1 MVKSYLRYEPYK
13 TFGVIASASSNV
25 VFSGND
31 KFAIAPALE
40 DVAIWDLKKGT
51 LIGKWHDNDNK
62 SEVTIIAKNP
72 NKVDYAVGY
81 ADGSIRI
88 WNIERSSTSIIFN
101 GHRGAVTALTFDKT
115 GTRLASGSR
124 DTDLIIWDVV
134 GEVGLYRMRG
144 HKDQITAIRFL
155 PRPLS
160 GGHKS
165 NDTISSSGYLLSS
178 SKDTLLKLWDLST
191 QHCMETVVAHRSEI
205 WDFDISKDEK
215 MLVTG
220 SDDTEFKVW
229 TIDHEVL
236 AKGLE
241 IDDSAKEEEK
251 EMKKSIQF
259 FGNVKRQGKDRVVT
273 IKFHPNASLLGVQG
287 PEKSVEIYR
296 IRTHE
301 EIKKKLTRRKK
312 RQKEKQ
318 HKTGVKGQD
327 ENDPMEV
334 EEQPIRA
341 EDLITPYQIIRT
353 DGKVRSFDFSTIEDN
368 SKASS
373 IQVLTS
379 LTNNMLEVYT
389 INLLNKKTKDVIIPS
404 KLYSI
409 DLSGHR
415 NDIRTLSLSTDDNLL
430 CSASKDTIKIWNM
443 QTTSCIRTM
452 ECGYALCS
460 AFLQDNRYVIIG
472 TKSGH
477 LELFDI
483 ASASL
488 TESIEAHDKAIWSL
502 QVRPDKKGL
511 ITGSADTNVKFWDFD
526 TVEEKP
532 QGEDG
537 VDFPVS
543 RRLTLVHTRTLKM
556 SDDVLFVRYSPNQKL
571 IAVALLD
578 ATVKVFYND
587 TLKFF
592 LSLYGHKLP
601 VLSMDIS
608 SDNKLIVTGSADKN
622 IKIWG
627 LDFGD
632 CHKSI
637 FAHQDSIMYVQF
649 VADTHYIFTASK
661 DKLIKYWD
669 GDKFENIMKLEGH
682 HGEVWALAISK
693 RGDLLI
699 SGSHDRSIRVW
710 EQTDEPLFLEE
721 EREKE
726 LEELY
731 ESTLTTS
738 MEKTNLEDNAV
749 EVSSA
754 GKQTMETLKA
764 GERIMEALDIAD
776 ENAAS
781 WATYNEVLK
790 ERGNDPGPPPKPNP
804 ILVALGNLT
813 GDQYVLRIIEKV
825 KSTELEEALLV
836 LPFTK
841 VISLLK
847 YLDVWA
853 EKEINITLTCR
864 ILFYLL
870 KVHHNQIVANR
881 LMRPRLDS
889 LRAHVRTALKHQ
901 KDLLGYNLAALKYI
915 KRDWE
920 ANSTSEFFD
929 PSLDNEEL
937 DDSSKKRKFIN
948 IIS

>member
-13 TFGVIASASSNV
+13 TFGVIASSSSNV
-25 VFSGND
+25 VFSGD
-31 KFAIAPALE
+31 GKLAISSALE
-40 DVAIWDLKKGT
+40 DVTLWDLKKGI
-51 LIGKWHDNDNK
+51 LVGKWHDIDNK
-62 SEVTIIAKNP
+62 SEVTVIAKSP

-88 WNIERSSTSIIFN
+88 WDIEKSTSSVIFN
-101 GHRGAVTALTFDKT
+101 GHRGAVTALTFDKV
-115 GTRLASGSR
+115 GTTLASGSK
-124 DTDLIIWDVV
+124 DTDLIIWDIV

-144 HKDQITAIRFL
+144 HKDQITSIRFL
-155 PRPLS
+155 PKPLL
-160 GGHKS
+160 GRHKS
-165 NDTISSSGYLLSS
+165 EDTTSSFGYILSS
-178 SKDTLLKLWDLST
+178 SKDTLLKLWDLTT
-191 QHCMETVVAHRSEI
+191 QHCIETVVAHRSEI

-220 SDDTEFKVW
+220 SDDIEFKVW
-229 TIDHEVL
+229 TIDHEIL

-241 IDDSAKEEEK
+241 IDDSMKEVEKEEK
-251 EMKKSIQF
+251 EAKKAIQF
-259 FGNVKRQGKDRVVT
+259 FGNVKRQGKNRVIT
-273 IKFHPNASLLGVQG
+273 IKFHPNGSLLGVQG

-318 HKTGVKGQD
+318 QKAESKNQD
-327 ENDPMEV
+327 ENDAMEV
-334 EEQPIRA
+334 DGEDRPLRA
-341 EDLITPYQIIRT
+341 EDLITPYQVIRT
-353 DGKVRSFDFSTIEDN
+353 GGKIRSFDFSAIDDN
-368 SKASS
+368 RKVSS
-373 IQVLTS
+373 IQILTS
-379 LTNNMLEVYT
+379 LTNNTLETYA
-389 INLLNKKTKDVIIPS
+389 LDLPKKLNKDVTVLS
-404 KLYSI
+404 KLYTV
-409 DLSGHR
+409 DLPGHR
-415 NDIRTLSLSTDDNLL
+415 SDIRTLALSSDDNLL
-430 CSASKDTIKIWNM
+430 CSASKGEFAQDL
-443 QTTSCIRTM
+443 
-452 ECGYALCS
+452 EYADN
-460 AFLQDNRYVIIG
+460 FLHSNDGMWICVIIG

-477 LELFDI
+477 LELYDI

-488 TESIEAHDKAIWSL
+488 LESIEAHERAIWSL

-511 ITGSADTNVKFWDFD
+511 VTGSADANVKFWDFD
-526 TVEEKP
+526 MVEGNSH
-532 QGEDG
+532 GEDG
-537 VDFPVS
+537 AVPKC
-543 RRLTLVHTRTLKM
+543 LTLVHTRTLKM
-556 SDDVLFVRYSPNQKL
+556 TDDVLSVRYSPNQKL

-608 SDNKLIVTGSADKN
+608 SDSKLLVTGSADKN

-637 FAHQDSIMYVQF
+637 FAHQDSIMFVQF
-649 VADTHYIFTASK
+649 VADTHYIFTSSK
-661 DKLIKYWD
+661 DKLVKYWD

-682 HGEVWALAISK
+682 HGEVWSLAIGK
-693 RGDLLI
+693 RGDLLV

-726 LEELY
+726 LDELY

-738 MEKTNLEDNAV
+738 LEKTNLQDNAI
-749 EVSSA
+749 EVTSA

-764 GERIMEALDIAD
+764 GERIMEALGIAD
-776 ENAAS
+776 ENAAA
-781 WATYNEVLK
+781 WEAYNQLK
-790 ERGNDPGPPPKPNP
+790 ERSRNPGPPPKSNP

-825 KSTELEEALLV
+825 RSTELEEALLV

-841 VISLLK
+841 V
-847 YLDVWA
+847 
-853 EKEINITLTCR
+853 
-864 ILFYLL
+864 
-870 KVHHNQIVANR
+870 HHDQIVANR

-889 LRAHVRTALKHQ
+889 LRTHIRIVLKRQ

-920 ANSTSEFFD
+920 INSTTEFFD
-929 PSLDNEEL
+929 PTSDNEEIVDESL
-937 DDSSKKRKFIN
+937 KKRKFITVT
-948 IIS
+948 S

>member
-1 MVKSYLRYEPYK
+1 MVKSYLRYEPCK
-13 TFGVIASASSNV
+13 TFGVITSSLSNA
-25 VFSGND
+25 VFSGD
-31 KFAIAPALE
+31 DRFAIAPALE
-40 DVAIWDLKKGT
+40 DVVLWDLKKGI
-51 LIGKWHDNDNK
+51 LIGKWHDIDNK
-62 SEVTIIAKNP
+62 SEVTIIAKSP
-72 NKVDYAVGY
+72 NKIDYAVGY

-88 WNIERSSTSIIFN
+88 WNIETSSSSIIFN

-115 GTRLASGSR
+115 GTRLASGSN
-124 DTDLIIWDVV
+124 DTDLIIWDIV

-144 HKDQITAIRFL
+144 HKDQITSIRFL
-155 PRPLS
+155 LKPLL

-165 NDTISSSGYLLSS
+165 KDLTSSSGYLLSS

-205 WDFDISKDEK
+205 WDFDISEDEK

-220 SDDTEFKVW
+220 SEDAEFKVW

-241 IDDSAKEEEK
+241 IDDSNKEEEN
-251 EMKKSIQF
+251 EIKKSIRF
-259 FGNVKRQGKDRVVT
+259 FGSVKRQGKDRVIT
-273 IKFHPNASLLGVQG
+273 IKFHSKSSLLGVQG
-287 PEKSVEIYR
+287 PGKSVEIFR

-318 HKTGVKGQD
+318 HRVQD
-327 ENDPMEV
+327 ENDFMEINV
-334 EEQPIRA
+334 EEKQIHA

-353 DGKVRSFDFSTIEDN
+353 DGKVRSFDFSMIEDKN
-368 SKASS
+368 GS
-373 IQVLTS
+373 IRVLTS

-389 INLLNKKTKDVIIPS
+389 VNLSDKKIKDVVIPS

-409 DLSGHR
+409 DLLGHR
-415 NDIRTLSLSTDDNLL
+415 SDIRTLSLSSDDNLL
-430 CSASKDTIKIWNM
+430 CSASKDTLKIWNM
-443 QTTSCIRTM
+443 RTTSCIQTM

-460 AFLQDNRYVIIG
+460 AFLQENRYVIVG

-488 TESIEAHDKAIWSL
+488 IESIEAHDKAIWSL

-511 ITGSADTNVKFWDFD
+511 VTGSADTNVKFWDFD
-526 TVEEKP
+526 MLEEKP
-532 QGEDG
+532 HGENG
-537 VDFPVS
+537 LVF

-556 SDDVLFVRYSPNQKL
+556 SDDILFVRYSPNQKL

-578 ATVKVFYND
+578 TTVKVFYSD

-637 FAHQDSIMYVQF
+637 FAHQDSIMSVQF
-649 VADTHYIFTASK
+649 VANTHYIFSASK
-661 DKLIKYWD
+661 DKLVKYWD

-682 HGEVWALAISK
+682 HGEVWALAVSK
-693 RGDLLI
+693 RGNILI
-699 SGSHDRSIRVW
+699 SGSHDRTIRVW

-738 MEKTNLEDNAV
+738 MEKTSLEDNAV

-781 WATYNEVLK
+781 WATYNELK
-790 ERGNDPGPPPKPNP
+790 ERGKDPGPPPKSNP

-841 VISLLK
+841 VISLLQ
-847 YLDVWA
+847 YLDMWA
-853 EKEINITLTCR
+853 KKEINITLTCR

-870 KVHHNQIVANR
+870 KVHHDQIVANR

-889 LRAHVRTALKHQ
+889 LRIHIRTALKHQ

-929 PSLDNEEL
+929 PSLDNELE

-948 IIS
+948 ITS